1 MPGFDMEEIK
11 NYRRCLKEHDILEGS
26 IQTFCGLGSE
36 KRSKLGLFGG
46 DKTKLAQLEKVIA
59 ALPVVEVSA

>member
-1 MPGFDMEEIK
+1 MEEIK

-46 DKTKLAQLEKVIA
+46 DKTKLEQRK
-59 ALPVVEVSA
+59 